1 MIIMFYLVSY
11 HIINFFLFNI
21 YMDISL
27 GVQYYNDLKHIIFNN
42 LILVLIFIYIY
53 YYYGVNT
60 FTIIS
65 TPIILLLYYVI
76 KQFSRK
82 FNILGPIHTQQC
94 LNYSN
99 RLIIDSRVKP
109 IETRPDL
116 LDTKFS
122 EFLVNSSHNSYLPCT
137 QHIDVASLDAILHTI
152 KMGARVIELDCFM
165 RNNKTNDIEPVVT
178 HGKEGG
184 NNSDIFV
191 TNYIL
196 FEDCI
201 KLISEHAFNTSDP
214 LILTLELN
222 TNRNEKTHQRMID
235 IIKQYLGNRLLT
247 PEFKMNS
254 NNRRYFND
262 VPIRNLLNKV
272 IILTGGGITENIRE
286 ILDGSFTENLFGN
299 TSNRNN
305 NIIKQNISN
314 RVIQRIYPAGD
325 LFGHFSYNFDPEP
338 FWNVGCQ
345 MVALNFN
352 KVDRNLLKNYEKF
365 RDYSFVKKN

>member
-1 MIIMFYLVSY
+1 
-11 HIINFFLFNI
+11 
-21 YMDISL
+21 MDISL
-27 GVQYYNDLKHIIFNN
+27 NMQYYNDLKHIIFNN
-42 LILVLIFIYIY
+42 LILVLIYIYIY

-137 QHIDVASLDAILHTI
+137 QHIDVASLDAILHKL

-165 RNNKTNDIEPVVT
+165 RNNKTNDYEPVVT

-184 NNSDIFV
+184 KKSDLFV
-191 TNYIL
+191 TNYLL

-201 KLISEHAFNTSDP
+201 KLIAEHAFITSDP
-214 LILTLELN
+214 LILTFELN
-222 TNRNEKTHQRMID
+222 TNKNTETHQRMIT
-235 IIKQYLGNRLLT
+235 IIKQYLGDRLL
-247 PEFKMNS
+247 PAEFKMNS
-254 NNRRYFND
+254 TNRRYFND
-262 VPIRNLLNKV
+262 LPMRDLLNKV
-272 IILTGGGITENIRE
+272 IIITGGGFTDNIKE
-286 ILDGSFTENLFGN
+286 ILDGTFREDKLGN
-299 TSNRNN
+299 TSNK
-305 NIIKQNISN
+305 NIDILKKPISDG
-314 RVIQRIYPAGD
+314 VIQRIYPAGD

-352 KVDRNLLKNYEKF
+352 KVDRNLMKNYEKF